1 MSQPSPPPSLRA
13 PVLLGALLWL
23 GAAFGTGY
31 LVGAARQFSRLPV
44 YHLSQE
50 IPFDSKAVTFVGWS
64 AAEREFRWSDGK
76 HAQIIFRP
84 EALDPN
90 RGGSL
95 SLTWVLERAHGQQP
109 VTVSLNGEKLGTFG
123 ASGGPQRISL
133 AVPRRLWRPLA
144 DNVLET
150 EHLQASSPGPT
161 DPRKLALALRSV
173 QFTYQD

>member
-1 MSQPSPPPSLRA
+1 MNQPPRPPSPRA
-13 PVLLGALLWL
+13 AVLLGALLWL

-50 IPFDSKAVTFVGWS
+50 LPFDSKAATFVGWS

-90 RGGSL
+90 RPGSL
-95 SLTWVLERAHGQQP
+95 RLTWQLARSHGQQP
-109 VTVSLNGEKLGTFG
+109 VTVRLNGETLGTFT
-123 ASGGPQRISL
+123 AAGGPEQVRMT
-133 AVPRRLWRPLA
+133 VPRLLWKPLA

-150 EHLQASSPGPT
+150 DHLQANSPGPA
-161 DPRKLALALRSV
+161 DPRRLALALRGV
-173 QFTYQD
+173 QFDYQD